1 MSNTSSFSKLDKK
14 KRLVNLEDKTI
25 DKTIDKIY
33 NEYSLKRNNFNPI
46 DKSPNEFVKKLK
58 LRMRLYYDQLR

>member
-1 MSNTSSFSKLDKK
+1 MEAI
-14 KRLVNLEDKTI
+14 RLGFPKDVSALIHEFAS
-25 DKTIDKIY
+25 DKIY

>member
-14 KRLVNLEDKTI
+14 LSSKRLVTLE